1 MVFNSFT
8 ANNSSILSYLIKLLI
23 KKQKVMKKFKT
34 SRMNIIVVCILSLT
48 CFGCKQQTAKE
59 PNNKNTAQ
67 LEVKSISDSE
77 SLKTREKI
85 IDSLAKTLP
94 VGDETFNKMSNFI
107 KTKGTKLSNGD
118 YQYVFFDS
126 NGARHCFMWIDKTSK
141 EHSNIQDKS
150 DQISVWAY
158 RNGQKNGDLKNLG
171 SYCIH
176 RESIYDFR
184 MEDYDF
190 IKFGYTQFK
199 YKVLKN

>member
-1 MVFNSFT
+1 
-8 ANNSSILSYLIKLLI
+8 
-23 KKQKVMKKFKT
+23 MKKIKT
-34 SRMNIIVVCILSLT
+34 SRMNIIVVCILLLIGLI
-48 CFGCKQQTAKE
+48 GCKQTSNE
-59 PNNKNTAQ
+59 SNNQDDIAQ
-67 LEVKSISDSE
+67 LESHRLKVEEKILTYAD
-77 SLKTREKI
+77 SLKKQEKI
-85 IDSLAKTLP
+85 CDSLAKTLP

-107 KTKGTKLSNGD
+107 QTEGTKLSSGD

-126 NGARHCFMWIDKTSK
+126 KGGRHCFMWIDKTSK
-141 EHSNIQDKS
+141 EHSNIEDKS

-190 IKFGYTQFK
+190 IKFGYTEFK
-199 YKVLKN
+199 DKVLKG